1 MKKMYFVLLVFGL
14 ILTSCGGGG
23 NPQGRANDLC
33 DCFKDAGVDFDGI
46 KNPDD
51 LDKIG
56 DKMSEK
62 KGQKCV
68 LAVLEGIEED
78 ISDLNDKE
86 TGEYFRK
93 FIKGVLDTDC
103 VSEVMEDMK
112 FDDVKDG
119 LKDEIKRMKRIMKDS
134 DDDRD
139 YKDGI
144 EPADYEDY
152 EERGS
157 SEEYYDDDIY
167 DDYGNEKSRSFN
179 LGADDYEDAT
189 MYDYYD
195 GDDANEK
202 DLPKAPEDYDD
213 WDYK

>member
-1 MKKMYFVLLVFGL
+1 MKKMYFTLLMLGL

-46 KNPDD
+46 KNPED

-78 ISDLNDKE
+78 IGDLDDKE

-93 FIKGVLDTDC
+93 FIKGMLDTEC

-119 LKDEIKRMKRIMKDS
+119 LKDEIKQMKRRMKDG
-134 DDDRD
+134 DDDR
-139 YKDGI
+139 
-144 EPADYEDY
+144 DYEDY
-152 EERGS
+152 EEKGY
-157 SEEYYDDDIY
+157 SEEYYDDDY
-167 DDYGNEKSRSFN
+167 NNEKSRSVN
-179 LGADDYEDAT
+179 PGAG
-189 MYDYYD
+189 YDYYD
-195 GDDANEK
+195 GDDANK
-202 DLPKAPEDYDD
+202 KAMPKAPED
-213 WDYK
+213 

>member
-1 MKKMYFVLLVFGL
+1 MKKIYFVLLMLGL

-78 ISDLNDKE
+78 ISDLDDKE

-93 FIKGVLDTDC
+93 FIKGMLDTEC
-103 VSEVMEDMK
+103 VSEVMEDILPVYIPAFIRIGVGPKLMN
-112 FDDVKDG
+112 DSTQAAH
-119 LKDEIKRMKRIMKDS
+119 KRKI
-134 DDDRD
+134 
-139 YKDGI
+139 
-144 EPADYEDY
+144 
-152 EERGS
+152 
-157 SEEYYDDDIY
+157 
-167 DDYGNEKSRSFN
+167 
-179 LGADDYEDAT
+179 
-189 MYDYYD
+189 
-195 GDDANEK
+195 
-202 DLPKAPEDYDD
+202 
-213 WDYK
+213 W